1 MHTALA
7 ELNLTRMQLAKAG
20 VLFNQVVAALHSV
33 GVADDRLAATAAYVA
48 GRVRRVDA
56 QLDRLQAMLP

>member
-1 MHTALA
+1 MAVVG
-7 ELNLTRMQLAKAG
+7 KAR
-20 VLFNQVVAALHSV
+20 VWFNQVVAALHSV